1 MSSTTAVRAGELVSI
16 AERLRWMQGLRIA
29 VVLAVALISV
39 LTPHALVGDQEVLA
53 AATGAYVALMAGAH
67 VLARVWRS
75 RGVTVFGLTLIL
87 DGLYL
92 AYAAYATG
100 GPGSPLRYAIVLH
113 LIAVALLASYR
124 TGLKMAMWHSL
135 LLLVVFYAQDGG
147 ILEASHEAGIGIGT
161 PFQRLLEFS
170 AVFWIVAVATSTLA
184 AVNERELRRRRYDL
198 EALAAMAAR
207 LEAVSEPAE
216 VADTLIDAIG
226 DTFDFHR
233 AVLVGSI
240 DGTQLQL
247 LAARGTDAT
256 SEPPGELHHSSVLA
270 VSGDERRT
278 RLVKQLDTAADAWLE
293 ALLPGARNLIVVPLS
308 AEGQSFG
315 AWVGEHP
322 GRLGPRIERRV
333 VGMAERFVSYGAL
346 ALRNA
351 WLLEHVRRA
360 AATDGLTGVANRAAF
375 DEALPKELGRA
386 ARREDDV
393 SLLMLDI
400 DHFKRLNDTYGHQTG
415 DEVLRR
421 VALQVSLGL
430 RDFDTVA
437 RYGGEEF
444 AVILPGA
451 SEEHAAEVAE
461 RLRAAVAA
469 EADGPGVTVS
479 IGVATFPMDGAVP
492 EALIAAADS
501 ALYASK
507 HAGRDRVTRARRDHP
522 GVPSFL

>member
-1 MSSTTAVRAGELVSI
+1 M
-16 AERLRWMQGLRIA
+16 RWMQGLRAA
-29 VVLAVALISV
+29 VVLTAAAIAVLA
-39 LTPHALVGDQEVLA
+39 PHSLAADRLALA
-53 AATGAYVALMAGAH
+53 AATGGFVALMAVAQ
-67 VLARVWRS
+67 VLTRVLS
-75 RGVTVFGLTLIL
+75 TRGVTVFGATLIF

-100 GPGSPLRYAIVLH
+100 GPGSPLRWAIVLH

-124 TGLKMAMWHSL
+124 TGLKLAMWHSL

-147 ILEASHEAGIGIGT
+147 ILHASAEAGIGIGT
-161 PFQRLLEFS
+161 PFQRLIEFS
-170 AVFWIVAVATSTLA
+170 GIFWIVAVSTATLA

-216 VADTLIDAIG
+216 VADTLIDAIN
-226 DTFDFHR
+226 DTFDFTR
-233 AVLVGSI
+233 AVLVGSL
-240 DGTQLQL
+240 DGTTPQL
-247 LAARGTDAT
+247 LAVRGAEAV
-256 SEPPGELHHSSVLA
+256 SNPPAELHQASVLA
-270 VSGDERRT
+270 VAGDERRT
-278 RLVKQLDTAADAWLE
+278 RLVNELDPAADPWLA

-315 AWVGEHP
+315 AWIGEHP

-375 DEALPKELGRA
+375 DDALPKELARA
-386 ARREDDV
+386 GRREDDV
-393 SLLMLDI
+393 SLLLVDI
-400 DHFKRLNDTYGHQTG
+400 DHFKRFNDTYGHQTG

-421 VALQVSLGL
+421 VALQLALGC

-444 AVILPGA
+444 ALILPGA
-451 SEEHAAEVAE
+451 SVEHAAEVAE
-461 RLRAAVAA
+461 RLRAAVEAP
-469 EADGPGVTVS
+469 ADGPPVTVS
-479 IGVATFPMDGAVP
+479 IGVAAFPLDGPTP
-492 EALIAAADS
+492 ELLVSASDA

-507 HAGRDRVTRARRDHP
+507 HAGRNRVTTARRDHP
-522 GVPSFL
+522 GVPSFV